1 MSESG
6 SARLYTVKIEKGVL
20 KALNRLPRQ
29 INDRL
34 IVAMRELAHT
44 PRPRGCVKLEG
55 SDSDYRVRVGDYR
68 ILYTVY
74 DERLIVLVVDVG
86 PRKDIYRRR
95 RS

>member
-1 MSESG
+1 VSESG
-6 SARLYTVKIEKGVL
+6 SGRLYTVEIEKGVL
-20 KALNRLPRQ
+20 KVLNRLPRQ

-34 IVAMRELAHT
+34 FVALRELAHN

-95 RS
+95 RR